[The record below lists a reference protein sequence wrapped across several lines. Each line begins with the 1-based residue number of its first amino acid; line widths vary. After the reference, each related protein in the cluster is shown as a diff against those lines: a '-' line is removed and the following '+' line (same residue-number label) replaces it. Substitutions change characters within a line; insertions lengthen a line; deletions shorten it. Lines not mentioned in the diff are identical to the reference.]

1 MIVLAESTLVYTACA
16 HMYFLVDVG
25 EGLVRTCTWQ
35 QGFLDSKI
43 VRLESTF
50 FFFNKKVACL
60 IQREL
65 QKKKCMIE
73 M

>member
-1 MIVLAESTLVYTACA
+1 MITSYA
-16 HMYFLVDVG
+16 HMYFLTDVG
-25 EGLVRTCTWQ
+25 DGPVRTCTWQ

-50 FFFNKKVACL
+50 FFHKKVACL
-60 IQREL
+60 NALSRGSYR
-65 QKKKCMIE
+65 KKKKSMVG